1 MKALNFREFISEE
14 KVNND
19 PFKVVIITK
28 ANPTVRRRR
37 SGEKSKKELTVSLLR
52 KSCKRKDI
60 PCFIVNTKTAYVAD
74 KDIEKGTVTISNLD
88 ADEHKEEFE
97 GRNTCVICRAGAIDD
112 SAGLALMAA
121 FEVAGSFMINTREAM
136 LTADNKLST
145 TILFE
150 QFGIPQ
156 PKTAFVS
163 NEKQIESAFKKIGGK
178 FPVVIKTLT
187 GTQGIGISIVDSL
200 ESLISNIQSLF
211 KHNAE
216 LLIQEFLDIEY
227 DIRTFVLNGKIF

>member
-1 MKALNFREFISEE
+1 MSRSSNFSSIPKPIYGNKSAKADIVLE
-14 KVNND
+14 
-19 PFKVVIITK
+19 
-28 ANPTVRRRR
+28 
-37 SGEKSKKELTVSLLR
+37 SGSKKYGISVKMRGDYVVVSAQ
-52 KSCKRKDI
+52 
-60 PCFIVNTKTAYVAD
+60 N
-74 KDIEKGTVTISNLD
+74 
-88 ADEHKEEFE
+88 KEEFE

-163 NEKQIESAFKKIGGK
+163 NEKQIEREI
-178 FPVVIKTLT
+178 
-187 GTQGIGISIVDSL
+187 
-200 ESLISNIQSLF
+200 
-211 KHNAE
+211 
-216 LLIQEFLDIEY
+216 
-227 DIRTFVLNGKIF
+227 